1 MTEVKKIQKGGKPL
15 LEIFDLS
22 NEPDLI
28 TKIID
33 NMATIKRFKVTDPS
47 GRTEIMKRK
56 LFHLTIKATGEHKY
70 YGSLAAVFLDNRDLN
85 VSKFSLDRYDFTTPF
100 ENEVC
105 TIRKAFMSS
114 SGDIRE
120 TALK

>member
-1 MTEVKKIQKGGKPL
+1 
-15 LEIFDLS
+15 
-22 NEPDLI
+22 
-28 TKIID
+28 
-33 NMATIKRFKVTDPS
+33 
-47 GRTEIMKRK
+47 MKRK